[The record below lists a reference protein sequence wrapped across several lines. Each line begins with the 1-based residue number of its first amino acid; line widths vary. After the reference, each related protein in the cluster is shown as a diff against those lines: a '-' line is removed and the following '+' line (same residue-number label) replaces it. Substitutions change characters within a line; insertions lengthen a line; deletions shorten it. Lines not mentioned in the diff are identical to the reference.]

1 MIGAVP
7 ARLAGRSR
15 LSYLKVMLRPAHQG
29 SFPET
34 TVTARRPIGAVTFA
48 IIVGSAVIAGA
59 MLVAAAVLWLRYGT
73 AVFFEMIATGL
84 AACF

>member
-1 MIGAVP
+1 
-7 ARLAGRSR
+7 

-34 TVTARRPIGAVTFA
+34 AVTARRSIGAVAFA
-48 IIVGSAVIAGA
+48 IIVGSAVIGSA
-59 MLVAAAVLWLRYGT
+59 MLLAAAVLWIRYGT

>member
-1 MIGAVP
+1 MLKP
-7 ARLAGRSR
+7 AQR
-15 LSYLKVMLRPAHQG
+15 

-34 TVTARRPIGAVTFA
+34 AMTAPRPISGVASA
-48 IIVGSAVIAGA
+48 IVIGSAVVAVALLLAAG
-59 MLVAAAVLWLRYGT
+59 VLWVHYGT